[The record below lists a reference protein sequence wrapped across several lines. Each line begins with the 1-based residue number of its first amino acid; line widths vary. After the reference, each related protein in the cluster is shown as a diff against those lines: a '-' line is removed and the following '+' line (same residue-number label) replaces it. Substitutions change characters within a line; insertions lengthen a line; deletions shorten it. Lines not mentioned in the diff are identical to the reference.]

1 MKNGI
6 INFEINTK
14 ICYKDKVFILNK
26 PFESSYTDVEG
37 NIAHEIIDYIKI
49 DINKVFV
56 YNNHWS
62 HCPDFRKAEIEL
74 EIEAEMKD
82 KYEFVEYSKICRF
95 IDDVN
100 KKNYFKGFPFE
111 ERTFKTLL
119 MHLTSLV
126 IKINQNSLNNSF
138 WNRYKKLSPKLS

>member
-1 MKNGI
+1 MNGI
-6 INFEINTK
+6 DEANK
-14 ICYKDKVFILNK
+14 ITQLRIYYNWAKQRGQLEPLRFI
-26 PFESSYTDVEG
+26 S
-37 NIAHEIIDYIKI
+37 
-49 DINKVFV
+49 
-56 YNNHWS
+56 
-62 HCPDFRKAEIEL
+62 CPDFRKAEIEL

-111 ERTFKTLL
+111 EGTFKTLL

-126 IKINQNSLNNSF
+126 IKINQNCLNNSF
-138 WNRYKKLSPKLS
+138 WNQYKKLSLKLS

>member
-26 PFESSYTDVEG
+26 PFENSYTDVEG
-37 NIAHEIIDYIKI
+37 NVAHEIIDYIKI

-62 HCPDFRKAEIEL
+62 HYPYFRKAEIEL

-82 KYEFVEYSKICRF
+82 KYEFVEYSKISRF

-100 KKNYFKGFPFE
+100 KKNHFKGF
-111 ERTFKTLL
+111 RTFKTLL

-126 IKINQNSLNNSF
+126 IKINQNCLNNSF
-138 WNRYKKLSPKLS
+138 WNRYKKLSLKLS

>member
-100 KKNYFKGFPFE
+100 KKNHFKGFPFE
-111 ERTFKTLL
+111 GERSR
-119 MHLTSLV
+119 H
-126 IKINQNSLNNSF
+126 
-138 WNRYKKLSPKLS
+138 Y

>member
-82 KYEFVEYSKICRF
+82 KYDFVEYSKISRF

-100 KKNYFKGFPFE
+100 KKNHFKGFPFE
-111 ERTFKTLL
+111 GDVQDVTNAFDKFGC
-119 MHLTSLV
+119 
-126 IKINQNSLNNSF
+126 QNKS
-138 WNRYKKLSPKLS
+138 KLFEQFFLESI